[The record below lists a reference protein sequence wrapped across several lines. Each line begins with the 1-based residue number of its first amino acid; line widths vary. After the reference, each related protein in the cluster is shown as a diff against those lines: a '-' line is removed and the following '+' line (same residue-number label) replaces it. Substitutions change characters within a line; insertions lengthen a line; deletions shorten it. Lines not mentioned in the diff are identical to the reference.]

1 MVFIKKKH
9 IFLFLLFISSCAKTN
24 YLITQGKGQWDL
36 LHSARPNSEILGDPT
51 VDQKLKD
58 KIHLI
63 EKYKQYFYQQFN
75 EKSGGIY
82 SKTNILKSE
91 AVTHLVIASPYNK
104 IEAIE
109 EWFPFMGSFPYLG
122 FFSEEDALKWAQKRE
137 QEGNWVYVRKVYA
150 YSTLGHFE
158 DPILSSF
165 FYYDDVE
172 LAELIFH
179 ELFHTLF
186 FAKNEVDLNESLA
199 NYFAEEMR
207 SDYFK
212 NDPQINKKRNEEE
225 IASEAIMQIIV
236 DVGQKWNQELAER
249 GVKTKQESEEVQKR
263 VVSTLLKP
271 QIKAVCEK
279 YKISECRYLELE
291 WNNALMA
298 SMMTYERVSDAIG
311 KKRDELNLS
320 LPQFLSYIKDQYKEY
335 RRSGSGMSF
344 ELFLLGE
351 NK

>member
-1 MVFIKKKH
+1 M
-9 IFLFLLFISSCAKTN
+9 
-24 YLITQGKGQWDL
+24 
-36 LHSARPNSEILGDPT
+36 
-51 VDQKLKD
+51 
-58 KIHLI
+58 
-63 EKYKQYFYQQFN
+63 
-75 EKSGGIY
+75 
-82 SKTNILKSE
+82 
-91 AVTHLVIASPYNK
+91 
-104 IEAIE
+104 
-109 EWFPFMGSFPYLG
+109 
-122 FFSEEDALKWAQKRE
+122 
-137 QEGNWVYVRKVYA
+137 
-150 YSTLGHFE
+150 
-158 DPILSSF
+158 
-165 FYYDDVE
+165 
-172 LAELIFH
+172 AELIFH

>member
-1 MVFIKKKH
+1 MVFIKKKYVFLI
-9 IFLFLLFISSCAKTN
+9 IFFLSSCAKTS
-24 YLITQGKGQWDL
+24 YLVTQGKGQWDL
-36 LHSARPNSEILGDPT
+36 LHSARPNSEVIKDPT
-51 VDQKLKD
+51 VDQKVKD
-58 KIHLI
+58 KIQLI
-63 EKYKQYFYQQFN
+63 DQYKQYFYQQFN

-82 SKTNILKSE
+82 SKTNILKSD
-91 AVTHLVIASPYNK
+91 AITYLVIASPYDK
-104 IEAIE
+104 IEAVE

-122 FFSEEDALKWAQKRE
+122 FFSEEDAQKWAQKRE

-207 SDYFK
+207 TDYFK
-212 NDPQINKKRNEEE
+212 NDPQINKRRKEEE
-225 IASEAIMQIIV
+225 MASESIMQIIV
-236 DVGQKWNQELAER
+236 EVGQKWNEELVKN
-249 GVKTKQESEEVQKR
+249 GVKTKQESEDIQKK

-271 QIKAVCEK
+271 QIKDVCDR
-279 YKISECRYLELE
+279 YKIECRYLELD

-311 KKRDELNLS
+311 KKRQELNLS
-320 LPQFLSYIKDQYKEY
+320 LPQFLTYIKDQYKEY
-335 RRSGSGMSF
+335 RRSGTGMSF
-344 ELFLLGE
+344 EQFLLGDG
-351 NK
+351 K

>member
-1 MVFIKKKH
+1 MVFIKKKY
-9 IFLFLLFISSCAKTN
+9 IFLILVFISSCAKTN

-36 LHSARPNSEILGDPT
+36 LHSARPNAEVLSDPNI
-51 VDQKLKD
+51 DQKLKD

-82 SKTNILKSE
+82 SKTNILKSD

-104 IEAIE
+104 IEALE

-122 FFSEEDALKWAQKRE
+122 FFSEEDAQKWAQKRE
-137 QEGNWVYVRKVYA
+137 QEGNWVNVRKVYA

-207 SDYFK
+207 SEYFK
-212 NDPQINKKRNEEE
+212 NDPQINKKRQEEE
-225 IASEAIMQIIV
+225 MASEAIMQIIV
-236 DVGQKWNQELAER
+236 EVGQKWNEELAQR
-249 GVKTKQESEEVQKR
+249 GVKTKLESEEVQKR

-271 QIKAVCEK
+271 QVKAVCDQ
-279 YKISECRYLELE
+279 YKVECRYLELD

-311 KKRDELNLS
+311 KKRVDLNLS
-320 LPQFLSYIKDQYKEY
+320 LPQFLTYIKDQYKEY

-351 NK
+351 GK